1 MINLAENGAVCEC
14 GSKRLAPVGDLEPGT
29 LAICGACARTFR
41 VCVTLAPVPWS
52 TVDAEL
58 ASQPYELQAFR
69 WTREG
74 VPPELRRTLPEL
86 AARGRRLRSAER
98 VQFVLWVAFL
108 VSAALVIAK
117 AVHS

>member
-1 MINLAENGAVCEC
+1 MINLAESRARCEC
-14 GSKRLAPVGDLEPGT
+14 GSNRLAPVGDIEPGT

-41 VCVTLAPVPWS
+41 VTVALVPVPWS

-58 ASQPYELQAFR
+58 ELQPYELQAFR

-86 AARGRRLRSAER
+86 AATGGRFSAAERSA
-98 VQFVLWVAFL
+98 VALFVCFAVAAVLL
-108 VSAALVIAK
+108 VLK